1 MLLAKLSTRRKDGL
15 RMGFDDTEAEA
26 RVDGGLAKELA
37 PGDKGKL
44 TILVLYDSRVPTHN
58 ESVDNAQANA
68 LVSWLV
74 SNTANQ
80 NIKLVKVDVS

>member
-1 MLLAKLSTRRKDGL
+1 MLLAKMRTRRKDGL

-26 RVDGGLAKELA
+26 RVDGSLAKELA

-68 LVSWLV
+68 LV
-74 SNTANQ
+74 
-80 NIKLVKVDVS
+80 